1 MSVTANTPDWCS
13 QPLRFTTDSPPI
25 SCNGCSEPLT
35 FYKAKLAYDPKY
47 PFQLVE
53 YTFAD
58 VGTVG
63 PPFIIDLNVG
73 YNVSYLDQVYLP
85 VALAACRTEPCNSLD
100 PTAVGYLGTT
110 KTLSDFRRI
119 LTNFSMTEGWPQYL
133 PVAGIENNPRL
144 PGAYDVLV
152 NQVNVIENHQP
163 SRLTQPGQSVTDL
176 IAQWNT
182 CTSGEDR
189 VNCPQYA
196 LYQQIDKYFKDNY
209 RNYTFGNPSTVPAH
223 PGTISAPSS
232 ANAASAVMVKPSL
245 Q

>member
-1 MSVTANTPDWCS
+1 VNDPDTYADWYNGGRIVLFDTKRALDMVTNECDREHPDWCS

-25 SCNGCSEPLT
+25 SCIGFSEPLT

-119 LTNFSMTEGWPQYL
+119 LTNFSMTEGWPKYL
-133 PVAGIENNPRL
+133 PVTGIEDNPRL
-144 PGAYDVLV
+144 PGAF
-152 NQVNVIENHQP
+152 
-163 SRLTQPGQSVTDL
+163 T
-176 IAQWNT
+176 
-182 CTSGEDR
+182 
-189 VNCPQYA
+189 
-196 LYQQIDKYFKDNY
+196 
-209 RNYTFGNPSTVPAH
+209 TF
-223 PGTISAPSS
+223 SS
-232 ANAASAVMVKPSL
+232 
-245 Q
+245 